1 MKHHLQISLSLAGDF
16 RGRDLRKRFSP
27 MRQPARI
34 KLCNHI
40 RSFATMILVHHLFKI
55 SDITLP
61 IGRRQGT
68 CHTPALKQP
77 TSIGGEQRNGKSGIS
92 QLPFDL
98 CIIGTVLFKRYIFTL
113 GNV

>member
-1 MKHHLQISLSLAGDF
+1 MKHHFADKPQSG
-16 RGRDLRKRFSP
+16 GRFP
-27 MRQPARI
+27 RQRPEETVLPNATPARI

>member
-68 CHTPALKQP
+68 CHTPTLKQP

-92 QLPFDL
+92 QLLFDL